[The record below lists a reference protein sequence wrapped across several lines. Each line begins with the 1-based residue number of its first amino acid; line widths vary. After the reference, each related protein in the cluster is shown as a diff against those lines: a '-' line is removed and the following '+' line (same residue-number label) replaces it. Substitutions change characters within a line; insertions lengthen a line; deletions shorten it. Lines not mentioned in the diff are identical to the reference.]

1 MQLET
6 FGSFTTYRA
15 NKSICC
21 RKNRIIKNEVKF
33 PAFPLQITQ
42 ALEVPPL
49 PFLLIW
55 RLAGTSMLPH
65 QIGFENIAV
74 MLMVIKQANSC
85 FCLFANKLSCSF
97 SNCCCEIQSINE
109 EIDPLALF
117 CKKSTKCKNIF

>member
-1 MQLET
+1 MTDYPLFLYLDIIAIVIDFLFPICMNGQQLET

-74 MLMVIKQANSC
+74 M
-85 FCLFANKLSCSF
+85 
-97 SNCCCEIQSINE
+97 
-109 EIDPLALF
+109 
-117 CKKSTKCKNIF
+117 